1 MRSMT
6 GSGQA
11 TGANERFA
19 LTVSLRGVNHRS
31 LDIQVKVAEA
41 YRVVETDLR
50 DVLATELSRGRL
62 EARVDVSALGE
73 RPATVALRREVV
85 LAVIAAVRPLVAAGE
100 VAGGLTAGDLLRIPG
115 ALEIEVAA
123 MEWGEVERDLT
134 AEVARRALAELVAAR
149 ESEGARL
156 AAILLGRLEELEQG
170 VVKIDALRGP
180 ALAASHAAIG
190 KRLAE
195 LLGEAAAIDP
205 LRLAQEAAV
214 LADRSDV
221 SEEVDR
227 LKAHFEHF
235 REVARGRAA
244 SGKRLDFLTQEIFR
258 ELNTLAAKCRHPEV
272 VRLVLDAKVL
282 CEQIREQV
290 QNVE

>member
-1 MRSMT
+1 MLVLWIPGDDLDTAGWLS
-6 GSGQA
+6 A
-11 TGANERFA
+11 CFGADA
-19 LTVSLRGVNHRS
+19 W
-31 LDIQVKVAEA
+31 
-41 YRVVETDLR
+41 
-50 DVLATELSRGRL
+50 
-62 EARVDVSALGE
+62 
-73 RPATVALRREVV
+73 
-85 LAVIAAVRPLVAAGE
+85 IAAELHCGPNDCAQLHLLNNISKSSGLPLVAAGE

-115 ALEIEVAA
+115 ALEVEVAA
-123 MEWGEVERDLT
+123 VEWGDAERELT
-134 AEVARRALAELVAAR
+134 AEVARRALVELVSAR

-156 AAILLGRLEELEQG
+156 VAILLGRLEELEQG
-170 VVKIDALRGP
+170 VAKIDALRAP

-190 KRLAE
+190 KRLSE
-195 LLGEAAAIDP
+195 LLGEATAIDP

>member
-11 TGANERFA
+11 TGANERFSM
-19 LTVSLRGVNHRS
+19 TVTMRGVNHRS
-31 LDIQVKVAEA
+31 LDVQIKVAEA
-41 YRVVETDLR
+41 YRAVEADVREVV
-50 DVLATELSRGRL
+50 AGELVRGRV
-62 EARVDVSALGE
+62 EVRVDIAPLGE
-73 RPATVALRREVV
+73 RPATVSLRREVV
-85 LAVIAAVRPLVAAGE
+85 MAVISAVRPLVAAGE

-115 ALEIEVAA
+115 ALEVEVEAA
-123 MEWGEVERDLT
+123 EWGDGERELT
-134 AEVARRALAELVAAR
+134 ADMARRALAELVAAR

-156 AAILLGRLEELEQG
+156 AGILLARLDELERG
-170 VVKIDALRGP
+170 VAKIDALRGP
-180 ALAASHAAIG
+180 ALAASHATLSKRIG
-190 KRLAE
+190 E
-195 LLGEAAAIDP
+195 LLGETTAIDP

-227 LKAHFEHF
+227 LRAHAEHF
-235 REVARGRAA
+235 REVATGASA

-282 CEQIREQV
+282 CEQLREQV